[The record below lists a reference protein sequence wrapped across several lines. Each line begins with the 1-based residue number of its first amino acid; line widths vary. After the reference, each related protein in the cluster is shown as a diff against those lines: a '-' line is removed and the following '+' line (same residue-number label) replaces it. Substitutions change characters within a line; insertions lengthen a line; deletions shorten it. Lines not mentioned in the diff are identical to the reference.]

1 MLLPSAPRDL
11 DTNRSQAVKEMHAEG
26 PRVPDDTAE
35 QRHSTHSQWAV
46 MQARNRLRIWSLI
59 FVGTSITF
67 H

>member
-11 DTNRSQAVKEMHAEG
+11 DTNRSQTVKEMHAEG

-46 MQARNRLRIWSLI
+46 MQARNRPG
-59 FVGTSITF
+59 VGHCDLGLNF
-67 H
+67 YRN